1 MFFQVTR
8 LDSCSFCQGGTHSS
22 RSPSVK
28 TDVTFVGG
36 CDICGNLPLLSLA
49 RFLFRCRSCW
59 RSLNSFR
66 GPHAQDARKEDVPRG
81 LEFSICP
88 RSSCRP
94 RRRLSAARAVSR
106 PPPPLTPSWCLISRT
121 FHVDVGRPSYPEY
134 PPRVIL
140 EASMTLSGFSPA
152 RGRGRRL
159 SRRDRS
165 RTPRSA
171 VRMSVFP
178 GQRSNVNF
186 PKMRGIA
193 LQSRF
198 VRHRTCVRAHDF
210 VVEGFGARRGAPAWA
225 DAHPQRAIFD

>member
-1 MFFQVTR
+1 MFLLPRGHAFQPLPIR
-8 LDSCSFCQGGTHSS
+8 G
-22 RSPSVK
+22 
-28 TDVTFVGG
+28 GG

-165 RTPRSA
+165 RTPRSPPC
-171 VRMSVFP
+171 VCPFFP
-178 GQRSNVNF
+178 DSD
-186 PKMRGIA
+186 
-193 LQSRF
+193 
-198 VRHRTCVRAHDF
+198 RTSISPR
-210 VVEGFGARRGAPAWA
+210 
-225 DAHPQRAIFD
+225 